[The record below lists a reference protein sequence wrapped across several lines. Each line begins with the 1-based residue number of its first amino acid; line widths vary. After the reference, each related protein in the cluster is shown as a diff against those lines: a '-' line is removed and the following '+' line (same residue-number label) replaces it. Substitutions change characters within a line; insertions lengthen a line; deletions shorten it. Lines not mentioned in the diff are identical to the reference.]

1 MALPHFFMVEIDT
14 PSETLDFQDQR
25 LLYAVARY
33 FQELRYNQYYPPKSN
48 EMRNWT
54 NHTAASPKPEET
66 AR

>member
-1 MALPHFFMVEIDT
+1 MVLPHFFRVEIDT
-14 PSETLDFQDQR
+14 LSETLDFQDQR
-25 LLYAVARY
+25 PLCAVARY
-33 FQELRYNQYYPPKSN
+33 FRELRYDQYYPPKSN